1 MDNEARADDLGII
14 DPPSITVMFKGRP
27 REIRPLTVG
36 QLPAM
41 MRALRDVEMPS
52 TLDAHG
58 LASQLP
64 ALIADNGEAII
75 QAAVIASGEARAVV
89 ESAALDEFV
98 TLVAA
103 IIEINSDFFVRTL
116 LPVMTLQV
124 AVSYTHLTL
133 PTSDLV

>member
-89 ESAALDEFV
+89 
-98 TLVAA
+98 
-103 IIEINSDFFVRTL
+103 
-116 LPVMTLQV
+116 

-133 PTSDLV
+133 PTSGLV

>member
-1 MDNEARADDLGII
+1 MDNTTRADSLNVI
-14 DPPSITVMFKGRP
+14 DPPSITVMFHGTA

-41 MRALRDVEMPS
+41 MRALRNVEMPS
-52 TLDAHG
+52 TFDVHA

-103 IIEINSDFFVRTL
+103 IIEINSDFFVHTL
-116 LPVMTLQV
+116 LPVMALQV
-124 AVSYTHLTL
+124 ERLRQRSAGVKSSSH
-133 PTSDLV
+133 

>member
-1 MDNEARADDLGII
+1 MDNEARADDLGMIE
-14 DPPSITVMFKGRP
+14 PPSITVMFKGRP
-27 REIRPLTVG
+27 CEIRPLTVG

-116 LPVMTLQV
+116 LPAMTLKV
-124 AVSYTHLTL
+124 ERLRLRSAGATPSSH
-133 PTSDLV
+133 

>member
-75 QAAVIASGEARAVV
+75 QAAVIASGEARAGV

-124 AVSYTHLTL
+124 ERLRLRSAGATPSSH
-133 PTSDLV
+133 